1 MKKTIICAALA
12 AATLT
17 VTSCADHYEMEALV
31 NDGLILT
38 LDSGEMETRADDGA
52 SSMETKINH
61 FDFFFFE
68 DAEGTKP
75 IPKMHGRA
83 EGSSKKLDT
92 QKGGQ
97 FEALRARTSY
107 VYILANYGATID
119 HSKDWKLADLL
130 DLEVVSPILKEKKTE
145 LNPIS
150 GQQEESGEVV
160 FADGLVMDS
169 YQETGSGAV
178 SYTTELT
185 PAKIQE
191 ERTVTVGLTRLASKI
206 TVTMNIA
213 REVVVSDNERWTPV
227 VSNLRAYY
235 VNALNNRT
243 DMRATPVK
251 RSAIAPAE
259 TADYEYVS
267 YPTLYPVSGEGYTF
281 TTAPVYTYPQEWT
294 SDDNGEPYFKISMPW
309 LSNKRGSSNIYYKVT
324 VPKPTDGTWT
334 IGRNKWYQVELDLSI
349 VDTENEYVEV
359 DFGYTVHDWA
369 ESTWVGGS
377 GMSSARFFD
386 VPVRE
391 FTLYSDETL
400 AIPYSSSSAVTAYF
414 TEISYW
420 YYGSTN
426 GTHYHFRF
434 DPADKVSAV
443 SLPKD
448 QDSDGF

>member
-1 MKKTIICAALA
+1 
-12 AATLT
+12 
-17 VTSCADHYEMEALV
+17 
-31 NDGLILT
+31 
-38 LDSGEMETRADDGA
+38 
-52 SSMETKINH
+52 
-61 FDFFFFE
+61 
-68 DAEGTKP
+68 
-75 IPKMHGRA
+75 
-83 EGSSKKLDT
+83 
-92 QKGGQ
+92 
-97 FEALRARTSY
+97 
-107 VYILANYGATID
+107 
-119 HSKDWKLADLL
+119 
-130 DLEVVSPILKEKKTE
+130 
-145 LNPIS
+145 
-150 GQQEESGEVV
+150 
-160 FADGLVMDS
+160 
-169 YQETGSGAV
+169 
-178 SYTTELT
+178 
-185 PAKIQE
+185 
-191 ERTVTVGLTRLASKI
+191 
-206 TVTMNIA
+206 MNIA

-227 VSNLRAYY
+227 VSTVSRAYY
-235 VNALNNRT
+235 VYAQQPRT

-334 IGRNKWYQVELDLSI
+334 IGRNKWYQVVLDLSI

-414 TEISYW
+414 T
-420 YYGSTN
+420 GDQLLVL
-426 GTHYHFRF
+426 RF
-434 DPADKVSAV
+434 DQRNALSFPLRPGLKGAPRSPLSRRTRIPTASPWTSRITPAFPSK
-443 SLPKD
+443 L
-448 QDSDGF
+448 QDFERVQTRTRRQVRELHAQP